1 MDERIDLTQNRDFRH
16 EREPYFK
23 DAHFF
28 NFNPKY
34 RNSKWI
40 SLERRMRNNV
50 DRQLE
55 FLDKEIIIRDGRI
68 YIEKSCNIIDYKNK
82 ITTCYR
88 CGRKFILN
96 KSTLCDKCN
105 SEIDIQMNRVL
116 NTHINNARV
125 SEGLRS
131 NTIEITT
138 VDNEVQLS
146 GINETGTE
154 NAEQL
159 IEDFLNEE

>member
-16 EREPYFK
+16 RNEPRFK

-40 SLERRMRNNV
+40 SLKRRMRNNV

-55 FLDKEIIIRDGRI
+55 FVNKEIIVRDGRV
-68 YIEKSCNIIDYKNK
+68 YVEKSYNIIDYKNK
-82 ITTCYR
+82 ISECHR

-96 KSTLCDKCN
+96 NSTLCDKCK
-105 SEIDIQMNRVL
+105 SELDIQMNRVL
-116 NTHINNARV
+116 NTRINNARV

-131 NTIEITT
+131 NIIEITT
-138 VDNEVQLS
+138 VDNEVQLT
-146 GINETGTE
+146 GINEE
-154 NAEQL
+154 
-159 IEDFLNEE
+159 